1 VRADYLSVSEVASQL
16 GISRA
21 AVYSAIRE
29 GRLDSDVVL
38 GKIAITKTALSRYK
52 PNTDRVRAAK
62 IRVPTSSF
70 VLMEALGTK
79 ERKEGVE
86 LINLDLL
93 LYAHCNLGESPSIY
107 LTFAQGRTRS
117 YRDAACLAIFRELT
131 GRPNIV
137 ELSRDSG
144 ADLINVNQIANV
156 VFTPETS
163 VSSASLF
170 VEFLTRDAG
179 LPVSH
184 GREADSAWK
193 LLKDIASPH
202 IISTR
207 TPQQAAN
214 TRTG

>member
-1 VRADYLSVSEVASQL
+1 MRADYLSVSEVASQL
-16 GISRA
+16 RISRA

-52 PNTDRVRAAK
+52 PNTERVRAAK

-70 VLMEALGTK
+70 VLMEVPGTQDR
-79 ERKEGVE
+79 EEGEE
-86 LINLDLL
+86 LLNLDLL
-93 LYAHCNLGESPSIY
+93 LYAHCNLGESPSIH

-117 YRDAACLAIFRELT
+117 YRDAACLAIFQELT

-137 ELSRDSG
+137 ELSRSSG

-163 VSSASLF
+163 VSQAFLF
-170 VEFLTRDAG
+170 VEFSSLDAV
-179 LPVSH
+179 LPASH
-184 GREADSAWK
+184 GREAESAWK
-193 LLKDIASPH
+193 LLRDIAAPR

-207 TPQQAAN
+207 TPQEA
-214 TRTG
+214 TKTGTD